1 MDNKVKIFVLVI
13 VLLIVGT
20 LATALTRGVST
31 GAPTPGKY
39 DAFAQCLKDSG
50 AIFYGAFWCPHCQA
64 QKKLFGSSQKFLP
77 YVECSTADGQGQNQI
92 CIDKKVTGY
101 PTWEFADG
109 TRPFSG
115 EATFAQLAEKTACV
129 LPE

>member
-1 MDNKVKIFVLVI
+1 MDRTKIFILVVVLLVI
-13 VLLIVGT
+13 GT
-20 LATALTRGVST
+20 VAMAFMQKGGSEATS
-31 GAPTPGKY
+31 GKY
-39 DAFAQCLKDSG
+39 DEFAQCLKDKG

-77 YVECSTADGQGQNQI
+77 YVECSTLDAKGQTQI
-92 CIDKKVTGY
+92 CIDKKISGY

-115 EATFAQLAEKTACV
+115 EATLEQLSEKTECA
-129 LPE
+129 LPV